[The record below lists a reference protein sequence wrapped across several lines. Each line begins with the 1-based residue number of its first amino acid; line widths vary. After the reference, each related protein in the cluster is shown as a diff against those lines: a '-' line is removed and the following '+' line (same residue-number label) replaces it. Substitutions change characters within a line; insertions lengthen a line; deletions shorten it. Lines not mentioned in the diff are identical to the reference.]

1 MRGSSTRRVA
11 NAVNKLRNLQYL
23 PIKHN
28 GASDLQAG
36 LRQLLEKPRLG
47 DIEVY
52 DSRPGR
58 DGKRYSRREKSKR
71 ERILKTFFDLDITQH
86 AFLAM

>member
-1 MRGSSTRRVA
+1 MRGGNTQRVA

-23 PIKHN
+23 PSKHN
-28 GASDLQAG
+28 GASGLQAG

-58 DGKRYSRREKSKR
+58 DGKRCSRREKWKR
-71 ERILKTFFDLDITQH
+71 ERLLKRIFDLNITQH
-86 AFLAM
+86 AVLAM